1 MENNKEKNNIF
12 YVTGILTSAFYGC
25 KTFGNKKSP
34 EMTHLTIKTDI
45 EKLKELSEKESV
57 KDSYRNSSMKPKWVS
72 NPEGTGGYINFHTK
86 YSIPV
91 MFNSR
96 IYDSDSILI
105 DRDVEFANSIIGSRV
120 KLQFVVKE
128 GGYYPKAFRILELG
142 EEYNPFAAFDEDEAF
157 DEDDI

>member
-1 MENNKEKNNIF
+1 MEKNEKNNIF

-25 KTFGNKKSP
+25 KTFGNKKSA

-45 EKLKELSEKESV
+45 EKLKEISEEKSV
-57 KDSYRNSSMKPKWVS
+57 KEIYKNSSMKPKWVS
-72 NPEGTGGYINFHTK
+72 NPEGTEGYINFHTK

-91 MFNSR
+91 MVNGR
-96 IYDSDSILI
+96 IYDSDTILI
-105 DRDVEFANSIIGSRV
+105 DKDVEFANSIIGSRV

-128 GGYYPKAFRILELG
+128 GGVYPKAFKILELG
-142 EEYNPFAAFDEDEAF
+142 EEYNPFAAFDEDDEF